1 MDTSTDIIPP
11 MKIPGYGIMGL
22 FILIL
27 FLSAVGC
34 TSRERVYENMYE
46 GLKMRE
52 QIVNPS
58 DEPVPP
64 RPPDYSEYK
73 RERED
78 ILRENKE

>member
-1 MDTSTDIIPP
+1 MYTSTGIIPP
-11 MKIPGYGIMGL
+11 MKIPGYGIMSL
-22 FILIL
+22 FILIS

-34 TSRERVYENMYE
+34 TSKERVYENMYE

-73 RERED
+73 REREN
-78 ILRENKE
+78 ILQENKE